1 MEEKQVFLYFC
12 FLLSVSLWKA
22 QIKRMATM
30 EMELWKES
38 VEYWFL
44 HIWAGA
50 SCNQLH
56 TILRTY
62 FLKKPTT

>member
-12 FLLSVSLWKA
+12 FLLSVNLWKA

-38 VEYWFL
+38 VE
-44 HIWAGA
+44 H
-50 SCNQLH
+50 
-56 TILRTY
+56 
-62 FLKKPTT
+62 

>member
-22 QIKRMATM
+22 QIKRMAIM

-38 VEYWFL
+38 VE
-44 HIWAGA
+44 H
-50 SCNQLH
+50 
-56 TILRTY
+56 
-62 FLKKPTT
+62 